1 MVNKCLIAFVAA
13 KIVQKDNVNVGTNAV
28 LSSKYPVFLLFRLTV
43 GVIQGVA
50 LYQLS
55 ELAHKDRPQ

>member
-13 KIVQKDNVNVGTNAV
+13 KIVQRDSVNVRAQTLLRVGLATYMAV
-28 LSSKYPVFLLFRLTV
+28 
-43 GVIQGVA
+43 QGVA

-55 ELAHKDRPQ
+55 ELAQNDRPQ